1 MSQMLCPECRHPVSP
16 KAQQCPNCGFR
27 HPAAQQTMRPNL
39 PLVSATSPGM
49 PGASCRQCG
58 TELRGRA
65 AVCPVC
71 GARNPLGRVV
81 PWRAI
86 GSALLGLLLV
96 AAAWG
101 LYDRYRR
108 SGDSHAGFVHAGP
121 PPPSQVPRVRAFGFT
136 AHCAAPATV
145 YIFDA
150 GTLPEAFVVIL
161 ATRGDDPVSVTK
173 ALADRY
179 GLRTRGYEPDKRGFA
194 AGLSPTLVAK
204 LRCDPAVEALE
215 EDPATRFNRDTK
227 AE

>member
-1 MSQMLCPECRHPVSP
+1 M
-16 KAQQCPNCGFR
+16 
-27 HPAAQQTMRPNL
+27 
-39 PLVSATSPGM
+39 
-49 PGASCRQCG
+49 
-58 TELRGRA
+58 
-65 AVCPVC
+65 
-71 GARNPLGRVV
+71 
-81 PWRAI
+81 

-108 SGDSHAGFVHAGP
+108 SGDSQAGFVHAGP

-136 AHCAAPATV
+136 ARCATPAAV

-150 GTLPEAFVVIL
+150 GTLPEAFIVIL
-161 ATRGDDPVSVTK
+161 AARGDDPVSVTK
-173 ALADRY
+173 TLADRY

-194 AGLSPTLVAK
+194 AGLSSSAVAK

-215 EDPATRFNRDTK
+215 EDPATRFNRDRK